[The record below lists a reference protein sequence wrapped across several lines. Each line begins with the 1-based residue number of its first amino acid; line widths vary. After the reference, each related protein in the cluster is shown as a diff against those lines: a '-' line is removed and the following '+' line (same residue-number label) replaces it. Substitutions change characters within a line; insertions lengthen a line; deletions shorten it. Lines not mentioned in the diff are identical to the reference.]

1 MTITLFRVVSI
12 LLATLLITLSACSNI
27 KSVQSGN
34 ADSFDNQLTPEEIES
49 TLVKQDETIAE
60 TARDY
65 YNLAFSAFDQAR
77 VEAADQRSASYSAMI
92 DNLSLTDDLA
102 LQEGDL
108 ELRNNAIKLLSFAWE
123 KEHNLALKALDSENR
138 IKPDKASLSLARA
151 HIRNA
156 IQIMPDS
163 LKSYEL
169 SIQIDYLDNNFVSAI
184 QTIEIIETSL
194 SLTEKEAERIAE
206 KKAYLISKKTPNL
219 ALSSQGVE
227 DLPIPY
233 KVINALLDEGN
244 WFEAINALQAE
255 RNKKPGQKQLIRT
268 LALVHFKIAESQFD
282 GIIQRVENSR
292 TGRVRL
298 NTSEKAQL
306 NEADSHFQLA
316 ETLFNELVLTA
327 NSFQSF
333 ERDIALF
340 YQNGA
345 WYFDKLRA
353 TDWLPSYAFDLRV
366 TNYANKSITS
376 YTRLLEEEGES
387 LNTWKTIASLYRV
400 LGKESEAKAAD
411 KKAVNK

>member
-1 MTITLFRVVSI
+1 MTNYPVRVVG
-12 LLATLLITLSACSNI
+12 LVLATLFIFISACSSV
-27 KSVQSGN
+27 KSVKSSSSSIE
-34 ADSFDNQLTPEEIES
+34 DELTTEEIEAA
-49 TLVKQDETIAE
+49 LVKQDETNAE
-60 TARDY
+60 TARDF
-65 YNLAFSAFDQAR
+65 YNLAFNAFDQAR
-77 VEAADQRSASYSAMI
+77 VEAPDERAASYSAMLE
-92 DNLSLTDDLA
+92 NLSITDDLA

-108 ELRNNAIKLLSFAWE
+108 ELRNNALKLLSFAWE
-123 KEHNLALKALDSENR
+123 KEHNLAIKSLDSENR
-138 IKPDKASLSLARA
+138 IKPDEQSLAIARA

-169 SIQIDYLDNNFVSAI
+169 LIQIDYLDNNFTEAI

-194 SLTEKEAERIAE
+194 NLSAEEAERIAE
-206 KKAYLISKKTPNL
+206 KKTFLQTKKSSGLTLSTENL
-219 ALSSQGVE
+219 D

-268 LALVHFKIAESQFD
+268 LALVHYKIAESQFND
-282 GIIQRVENSR
+282 IIQRIEASR
-292 TGRVRL
+292 TGKIRL
-298 NTSEKAQL
+298 NASEKAQL
-306 NEADSHFQLA
+306 NEADSHFQQA
-316 ETLFNELVLTA
+316 ETLLNELVLTA

-345 WYFDKLRA
+345 WYFNRLRS
-353 TDWLPSYAFDLRV
+353 TDWQPSYAFDLRV

-376 YTRLLEEEGES
+376 YTRLLEEENES
-387 LNTWKTIASLYRV
+387 VSTWNTIASLYRV
-400 LGKESEAKAAD
+400 LGKEAEAKVAE
-411 KKAVNK
+411 KKARN

>member
-194 SLTEKEAERIAE
+194 SLTEKETERIAE

-227 DLPIPY
+227 DLPVPY